1 MGSVESMFITSV
13 EEVERDASGNTFS
26 INLT

>member
-1 MGSVESMFITSV
+1 MGSAKSMSITGV
-13 EEVERDASGNTFS
+13 EEVERDTNGNTFS